1 MVYSEVPVIFKLF
14 INVLAVL
21 VAAYVLPGVV
31 VEGFWAAFVTAIV
44 LGIFNTVLRPILVLL
59 TLPVTILTLG
69 LFILVIN
76 ALLVMLA
83 GAIVP
88 GFAVE
93 NFGWALLFSFIV
105 AIVGSVLGS
114 IGRKGR
120 RAER

>member
-1 MVYSEVPVIFKLF
+1 MCYTSLVFIFRLF

-21 VAAYVLPGVV
+21 VAAYILPGVQ

-59 TLPVTILTLG
+59 TLPVTILTMG
-69 LFILVIN
+69 LFIVVIN

-83 GAIVP
+83 DAIIS

-93 NFGWALLFSFIV
+93 NFWWALLFSFIV
-105 AIVGSVLGS
+105 AIVGSFLGG
-114 IGRKGR
+114 IGKKGR
-120 RAER
+120 HADR